1 MSKRATSIAL
11 IILSQVMGMSL
22 WFSASAAIPNL
33 LALGAIS
40 GQQASLL
47 TGAVQLGFV
56 AGTLVSA
63 TFGLSDRFDPRRIFA
78 ASTAAGCIA
87 NLFLLVTGF
96 DSIWTVLLRFITG
109 ACMAGVYPVGMKLAA
124 GWSVRQLGLMIG
136 ALVGA
141 LTLGS
146 ALPHLFNALHPLD
159 WKLTIV
165 ASSGCAMVG
174 AVVIGFVALGPNHST
189 ATRFAPTQALRILRR
204 RSVLL
209 VNLGYLGHMWELY
222 AMWAWIGP
230 FLDWS
235 ARRAE
240 ASPLPGDTALMT
252 FAVIASGSLGS
263 VVAGA
268 VADKVG
274 RTIVTIVAMLTS
286 GLCAV
291 LIGFSAEFGMI
302 AVFSLAL
309 LWGVAVI
316 ADSAQ
321 FSAAIAEL
329 SDPPLIGTMLTLQTC
344 FGFLLTFVAIQ
355 LMPIFVVAL
364 GWRYAFGILA
374 IGPMLGAVAM
384 WRVRRQ
390 PDSSLIAKGMK

>member
-1 MSKRATSIAL
+1 MSERARSIAL

-33 LALGAIS
+33 LALGAVS

-56 AGTLVSA
+56 MGTLVSA
-63 TFGLSDRFDPRRIFA
+63 MFGLPDRFDPRRIFA
-78 ASTAAGCIA
+78 ASAALGCLA
-87 NLFLLVTGF
+87 NLCLLVTGF
-96 DSIWTVLLRFITG
+96 NSVWTVVLRFITG
-109 ACMAGVYPVGMKLAA
+109 ACMAGVYPIGMKLAA
-124 GWSVRQLGLMIG
+124 GWSVRRLGLMIG

-146 ALPHLFNALHPLD
+146 ALPHLFNALRPLD
-159 WKLTIV
+159 WKLTIA
-165 ASSGCAMVG
+165 ASSGCATVA
-174 AVVIGFVALGPNHST
+174 AVAIGFVALGPNHSK
-189 ATRFAPTQALRILRR
+189 APRFMPSQALRILRR

-230 FLDWS
+230 FIDWT

-240 ASPLPGDTALMT
+240 GSFLLGDTALMT
-252 FAVIASGSLGS
+252 FAVIASGSVGA

-268 VADKVG
+268 IADKVG
-274 RTIVTIVAMLTS
+274 RTTVTIVAMLVS
-286 GLCAV
+286 GLCA
-291 LIGFSAEFGMI
+291 LSIGFSADFGTI
-302 AVFSLAL
+302 AVFYVAL
-309 LWGVAVI
+309 VWGVAVI

-329 SDPPLIGTMLTLQTC
+329 SDPPLVGTMLTLQTC

-355 LMPIFVVAL
+355 LMPIFIATL
-364 GWRYAFGILA
+364 GWRYAFTILA

-384 WRVRRQ
+384 WRVQRE
-390 PDSSLIAKGMK
+390 PDASLIVKGRR